1 MGFWTLFEVA
11 SMPIIQVL
19 IVSVIG
25 AIIVI
30 DHFNLLSNDTR
41 QSLNRI
47 VFVAF
52 TPCLI
57 FACLAESVTFQDIIS
72 RWFMA
77 VNIGITFLC
86 GGTLGWIAVKLIKPE
101 PHIEGLIIA
110 MCATGDL
117 GNILLLIIPAIC
129 TQSGSPFGD
138 HNSCKAIGLSYS
150 SFSMAL
156 GCFYIWT
163 YTYQLIRNSGVKYK
177 AMIESEVRSK
187 QPNKDFDSNEKS
199 LLLNG
204 VAVPVSY
211 STSVDPEN
219 STMVCPQLTSVE
231 TKEGSSSSRLSE
243 VLKNILVELLTPP
256 TIGSVR
262 FFLSLINPFPTSN
275 FIGVKIYQSKCAS
288 CTDHQIAGFV
298 FGAVPWL
305 KNLLIGDDAPLRVIQ
320 DSITLLGEGTLPCV
334 TLILG
339 GNLIQGLRKASIR
352 PIIIITIIVVRYII
366 LPIIEIGAIKAA
378 GALGLLPSDPL
389 FSFVLMIQFAIP
401 PSMNIIIMTQL
412 FDVGQEECSV
422 LTMWTYI
429 VAVFALTGWS
439 TVFMWILT

>member
-11 SMPIIQVL
+11 SMPTVQVI

-25 AIIVI
+25 AIMAT
-30 DHFNLLSNDTR
+30 DRYDLLSNDIR
-41 QSLNRI
+41 RGLNKI

-72 RWFMA
+72 WWFMPL
-77 VNIGITFLC
+77 NIGITFLC

-101 PHIEGLIIA
+101 AHMEGLIIA
-110 MCATGDL
+110 MCSTGNL

-129 TQSGSPFGD
+129 TQNGSPFGN
-138 HNSCKAIGLSYS
+138 HNTCKVNGLSYS

-163 YTYQLIRNSGVKYK
+163 YTYQLIKNSAAKYN
-177 AMIESEVRSK
+177 AMKEAKDLLKE
-187 QPNKDFDSNEKS
+187 PNKDLDSDEKTK
-199 LLLNG
+199 LLNG
-204 VAVPVSY
+204 DGKSC
-211 STSVDPEN
+211 STTADPEN
-219 STMVCPQLTSVE
+219 QNLVYQQLAS
-231 TKEGSSSSRLSE
+231 KDGKKGASSSTLIETLQRLLE
-243 VLKNILVELLTPP
+243 ELLAPP
-256 TIGSVR
+256 TVGAIIG
-262 FFLSLINPFPTSN
+262 
-275 FIGVKIYQSKCAS
+275 FI
-288 CTDHQIAGFV
+288 

-320 DSITLLGEGTLPCV
+320 DSITLLGDGTLPCI

-339 GNLIQGLRKASIR
+339 GNLVQGLRNASIR
-352 PIIIITIIVVRYII
+352 PIVIIAIIIVRYVF
-366 LPIIEIGAIKAA
+366 LPLIGIGVIRAA
-378 GALGLLPSDPL
+378 AALGLLPSDPL
-389 FSFVLMIQFAIP
+389 FKFVLLIQFTVP
-401 PSMNIIIMTQL
+401 PAMNISTMTQL

-429 VAVFALTGWS
+429 VAAFALTGWS
-439 TVFMWILT
+439 TVFMSILT